1 MSLYYQDPTYVMLI
15 DEKQSTRI
23 EHMIYVMVI
32 DEDQAAKIDH
42 AMLRDDSNRNGL
54 VTSKRPAKY
63 WWEAQNR
70 FLGRHNARYGQVIKK
85 YNPYVWRRELIFD
98 TEQDAVM
105 FCLKVL

>member
-32 DEDQAAKIDH
+32 DVDQAAKIDH
-42 AMLRDDSNRNGL
+42 AMLNNNPTLTLERSVD
-54 VTSKRPAKY
+54 Y
-63 WWEAQNR
+63 WLEAQKR
-70 FLGRHNARYGQVIKK
+70 FLGRYNARYGQVIKK
-85 YNPYVWRRELIFD
+85 YNPYVWRRELIFN